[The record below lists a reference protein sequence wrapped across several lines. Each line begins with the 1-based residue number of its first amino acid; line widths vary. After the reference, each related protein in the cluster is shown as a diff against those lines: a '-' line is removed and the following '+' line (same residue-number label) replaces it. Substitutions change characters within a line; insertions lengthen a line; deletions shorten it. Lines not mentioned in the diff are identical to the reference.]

1 MKSDFIYE
9 GLQGLRI
16 AVNCLDHFCNNR
28 VICIEIVSVQE
39 ICSKGH
45 FSPKSGR
52 LRQKKLKLQIQQ

>member
-16 AVNCLDHFCNNR
+16 AVNCLDQFCNNR

-45 FSPKSGR
+45 FSPKLGR
-52 LRQKKLKLQIQQ
+52 LR

>member
-9 GLQGLRI
+9 GLEGLRI
-16 AVNCLDHFCNNR
+16 AVNCLDHLNCNNR

-52 LRQKKLKLQIQQ
+52 LR